1 MKGQTG
7 DPILPDKFIFLFG
20 AEHSLRTIQCL
31 YHPLTYFW
39 NTFRYFFAQ
48 TEDINGI
55 THSVYQMF
63 RPYVPDTGHHCQSD
77 AIYLFLF
84 VIGHFRY
91 GAKTLSNNSLLL
103 KRPFTTH
110 TVSTVDFTTTL
121 LSFLRKIS

>member
-7 DPILPDKFIFLFG
+7 DPILPDKFIFLFS

-55 THSVYQMF
+55 THSIYQMF
-63 RPYVPDTGHHCQSD
+63 CSYVPDTGHHCQSNT
-77 AIYLFLF
+77 INLFF
-84 VIGHFRY
+84 FGAVHFR
-91 GAKTLSNNSLLL
+91 
-103 KRPFTTH
+103 
-110 TVSTVDFTTTL
+110 
-121 LSFLRKIS
+121 